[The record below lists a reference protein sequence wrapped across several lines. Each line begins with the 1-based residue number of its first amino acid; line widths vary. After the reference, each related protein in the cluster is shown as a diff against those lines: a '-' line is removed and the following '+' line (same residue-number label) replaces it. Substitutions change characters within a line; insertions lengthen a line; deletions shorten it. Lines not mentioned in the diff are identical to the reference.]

1 MVAKSQQ
8 SKNINTEYIIVRTS
22 QILKRMCVNSINI
35 ASWGSKLSMMM
46 FMNKSVDRLMMQK
59 SMEPIIKEIID
70 NKISKESHN
79 SINKA
84 ELVNLPESICWI
96 TGKI

>member
-1 MVAKSQQ
+1 
-8 SKNINTEYIIVRTS
+8 
-22 QILKRMCVNSINI
+22 
-35 ASWGSKLSMMM
+35 MMM

-84 ELVNLPESICWI
+84 ELVNLPESIC
-96 TGKI
+96 